1 MIFIA
6 IGFVLGF
13 ISSYM
18 ILKINELELRNKI
31 LEKQILEQRK
41 NRGLA
46 QNTPKEIKLEEKNNN
61 DMDIKNEEEEKE
73 PLKEY
78 KVEEVN
84 VAEEQK
90 EVEEEKVEKEDNI
103 NNTEEIKEEPKPKKK
118 QFVPYEIKER
128 KIVEEDWT
136 TFTKGK
142 KKKKPQ

>member
-1 MIFIA
+1 
-6 IGFVLGF
+6 
-13 ISSYM
+13 M
-18 ILKINELELRNKI
+18 ILKINELELKNKI
-31 LEKQILEQRK
+31 LEKHILEQRK
-41 NRGLA
+41 LKGLD
-46 QNTPKEIKLEEKNNN
+46 QNINGEIRIEEKKVNEI
-61 DMDIKNEEEEKE
+61 IKNEEEKE

-136 TFTKGK
+136 TVTKGK

>member
-1 MIFIA
+1 
-6 IGFVLGF
+6 
-13 ISSYM
+13 M

-41 NRGLA
+41 NRGLD

-90 EVEEEKVEKEDNI
+90 EVEEEKVEKEENI

-136 TFTKGK
+136 TVTKGK

>member
-1 MIFIA
+1 VIFLA

-31 LEKQILEQRK
+31 LEKQILEQQK
-41 NRGLA
+41 NRGLD
-46 QNTPKEIKLEEKNNN
+46 QNIPKEIKLEEKNNN

-78 KVEEVN
+78 KDKEVN

-136 TFTKGK
+136 TVTKGK